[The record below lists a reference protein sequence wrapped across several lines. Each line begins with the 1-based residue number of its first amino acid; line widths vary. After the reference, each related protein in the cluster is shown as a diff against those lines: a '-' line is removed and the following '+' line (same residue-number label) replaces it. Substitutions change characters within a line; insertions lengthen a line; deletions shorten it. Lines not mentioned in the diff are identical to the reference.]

1 MKTVI
6 VSEMRNTP
14 GTREWKM
21 VEKGEA
27 LFHSFGADF
36 EEFENGPGNFSA
48 AIVEWPSGQIELVR
62 ADRIRFVTP
71 NAKVT
76 GAAPTNGERSDDL

>member
-1 MKTVI
+1 MRTVI

-14 GTREWKM
+14 GTSEWKM

-27 LFHSFGADF
+27 LFHSFGADY

-48 AIVEWPSGQIELVR
+48 AIVEWPNGQVEMVR
-62 ADRIRFVTP
+62 ADRIRFVPP
-71 NAKVT
+71 N
-76 GAAPTNGERSDDL
+76 EH

>member
-1 MKTVI
+1 MRAVI
-6 VSEMRNTP
+6 VSELLNAP

-27 LFHSFGADF
+27 LFHSFGTDY
-36 EEFENGPGNFSA
+36 EEFESGPANYA
-48 AIVEWPSGQIELVR
+48 VAIVEWPNGQIEIVR

-71 NAKVT
+71 SAEVR
-76 GAAPTNGERSDDL
+76 P